1 MNALALQPRP
11 AVLRATEAF
20 AIPGEESL
28 IDCINPDTGRSC
40 IEGETLEQIRLRYP
54 GAEVVNIDEHCKA
67 RAEKHDAPVE
77 WKEVTEERYWEMLE
91 VLPPA
96 CQQRGGFLVGEPWD
110 HHAVSGRA
118 RYGAYLER
126 GGKFYESL
134 RPVTVSE
141 FKFLYESINTIT
153 PINE

>member
-1 MNALALQPRP
+1 M
-11 AVLRATEAF
+11 RATEAF
-20 AIPGEESL
+20 AVPGEDYL
-28 IDCINPDTGRSC
+28 IDCINPDTGLSC

-67 RAEKHDAPVE
+67 KGQKQDSPIE

-91 VLPPA
+91 ILPPA
-96 CQQRGGFLVGEPWD
+96 CQKQRGFLVGEPWD
-110 HHAVSGRA
+110 HHAVSGRP

-134 RPVTVSE
+134 RPVTITE
-141 FKFLYESINTIT
+141 FEDIYST
-153 PINE
+153 PQPLNIINEG